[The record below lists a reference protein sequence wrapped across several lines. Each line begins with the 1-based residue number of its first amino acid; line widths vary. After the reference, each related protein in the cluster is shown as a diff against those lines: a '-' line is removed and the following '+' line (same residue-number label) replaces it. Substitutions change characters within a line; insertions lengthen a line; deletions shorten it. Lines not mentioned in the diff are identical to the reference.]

1 MPFLLLS
8 AGHDSYLLKQRN
20 AQLAAAGFKVASAS
34 DSCEVVDKLLNG
46 DFDLVLLCD
55 SMPDEDRHRLARIIR
70 RYTPST
76 PVLLISSE
84 NSYEFEPGL
93 RTVRCH
99 PEQVL
104 AAVAGSLPKAGPPS
118 EAA

>member
-8 AGHDSYLLKQRN
+8 AGHDADLLKHRN
-20 AQLAAAGFKVASAS
+20 TQLAAAGFKVASAT

-55 SMPDEDRHRLARIIR
+55 SMPDEDRRRLARIIG

-76 PVLLISSE
+76 PVLFISSE
-84 NSYEFEPGL
+84 SSNEYEPSI
-93 RTVRCH
+93 RTVKCH
-99 PEQVL
+99 PEQLL
-104 AAVAGSLPKAGPPS
+104 AAVAGSLQHRGSPRD
-118 EAA
+118 AA

>member
-8 AGHDSYLLKQRN
+8 AGHDPDLLKQRN

-34 DSCEVVDKLLNG
+34 HSCEVVDKLLNG

-55 SMPDEDRHRLARIIR
+55 SMPDEDRRRLARIIR
-70 RYTPST
+70 SYSPST
-76 PVLLISSE
+76 PVVLISSE
-84 NSYEFEPGL
+84 ESAQCEPGIQ
-93 RTVRCH
+93 TVKCH
-99 PEQVL
+99 PEQLL
-104 AAVAGSLPKAGPPS
+104 AAVAASLPRRCSPS